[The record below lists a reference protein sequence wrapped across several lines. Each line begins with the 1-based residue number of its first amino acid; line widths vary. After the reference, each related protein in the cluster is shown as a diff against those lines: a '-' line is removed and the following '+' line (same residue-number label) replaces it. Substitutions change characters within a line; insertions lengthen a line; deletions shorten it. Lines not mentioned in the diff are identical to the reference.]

1 MKITFGDSYMHAW
14 AEVYLPGTGRL
25 RYEPSRGLAVF
36 DGHVAVVDHDLAAP
50 VAGWYSGGSPPRIE
64 ASLCLQVDDAS

>member
-1 MKITFGDSYMHAW
+1 MHAW
-14 AEVYLPGTGRL
+14 TEVYLPGTGWL
-25 RYEPSRGLAVF
+25 RYEPSRGLALS
-36 DGHVAVVDHDLAAP
+36 DGHVAVAAGFDHDLAAP